1 MNEFKYVVG
10 QSVWTSTQM
19 MRKIEDRRV
28 NGGVNEYLFGGAVWV
43 GEAALDFVKGRIE
56 ATFGA
61 RGTELGRL
69 RIIDGLANEVKSAFN
84 AVECAKNLECT
95 CSGFV
100 IQYEGGCCCEA
111 GRAQGVASARLK
123 AAVRALVAEKSCG
136 VAGVAAQ

>member
-28 NGGVNEYLFGGAVWV
+28 NCGVNEYMLGGVWM

-61 RGTELGRL
+61 RGTE
-69 RIIDGLANEVKSAFN
+69 
-84 AVECAKNLECT
+84 
-95 CSGFV
+95 
-100 IQYEGGCCCEA
+100 
-111 GRAQGVASARLK
+111 
-123 AAVRALVAEKSCG
+123 
-136 VAGVAAQ
+136 AAQ

>member
-56 ATFGA
+56 ATFGV
-61 RGTELGRL
+61 RGKE
-69 RIIDGLANEVKSAFN
+69 
-84 AVECAKNLECT
+84 
-95 CSGFV
+95 
-100 IQYEGGCCCEA
+100 
-111 GRAQGVASARLK
+111 
-123 AAVRALVAEKSCG
+123 
-136 VAGVAAQ
+136 AAQ